1 MKFHTLQIPPEG
13 RHFDGEDPT
22 SIFDLPDPDCQPA
35 ASVSYSIDVGI
46 SNGGLFAT
54 GTLSTRF
61 RLRCVRCLESFE
73 FPVHCPEFACQ
84 KPLTNSETVD
94 LTEEVREDI
103 LLALPAHPSCERDGG
118 LVCASSSFEKLSA
131 TSSAQ
136 GLDGDVESGDG
147 EPPKRDIW
155 SVLDQLK
162 DRVPDPD
169 GNQG

>member
-1 MKFHTLQIPPEG
+1 MKIHTLQIPPEG
-13 RHFDGEDPT
+13 RHFDGEDPA
-22 SIFDLPDPDCQPA
+22 SIFDLSEPDCQPSA
-35 ASVSYSIDVGI
+35 PVNYSIDVGI

-54 GTLSTRF
+54 GNLSTRF
-61 RLRCVRCLESFE
+61 RLRCVRCLEPFE
-73 FPVHCPEFACQ
+73 IPVRCPEFACQ

-131 TSSAQ
+131 TSSLQESGGDAES
-136 GLDGDVESGDG
+136 LDGK
-147 EPPKRDIW
+147 PPDRDIW

>member
-1 MKFHTLQIPPEG
+1 MRIHTLQIPPEG
-13 RHFDGEDPT
+13 KHLEGEDPP
-22 SIFDLPDPDCQPA
+22 SIFDLPEPDCQPA
-35 ASVSYSIDVGI
+35 APVTYSLDVGL

-54 GTLSTRF
+54 GSLSTRF
-61 RLRCVRCLESFE
+61 RLRCVRCLEPFE
-73 FPVHCPEFACQ
+73 MPIQCANFACQ
-84 KPLTNSETVD
+84 KEMTNAETVD

-131 TSSAQ
+131 TGSPQ
-136 GLDGDVESGDG
+136 GSDGDDGLGGG
-147 EPPKRDIW
+147 EPPQRDVW

>member
-1 MKFHTLQIPPEG
+1 MKIHTLQIPPEG
-13 RHFDGEDPT
+13 KHLDGEDPS
-22 SIFDLPDPDCQPA
+22 SIFDLPEPECQPA
-35 ASVSYSIDVGI
+35 APVTYSLDVGI

-54 GTLSTRF
+54 GCLSTRF
-61 RLRCVRCLESFE
+61 RLRCVRCLETFE
-73 FPVHCPEFACQ
+73 LPIRCPDFACQ
-84 KPLTNSETVD
+84 KPITNSETVD
-94 LTEEVREDI
+94 LTEEIREDI